1 MAGTSEVIWGHFC
14 FEDGR
19 QTLRDV
25 ISDQTLQLTRTSAGP
40 EHHFRYRDPDLDAS
54 IVVSV
59 IGESTLEVDF
69 NNRHMRDVAD
79 DYALWRR
86 LAFFLPDALPVWLCD
101 AAGSHLVRLLG
112 GWQNAVWK
120 PSFALTSTTG
130 HVDLVSGTGR
140 NAPHWSE
147 RITLFPLD
155 SGPLTWHYVAPLS
168 VAPVVE
174 LKTIPGAVPRLDKSV
189 SLESQLVHAP
199 RFVRQ
204 DGNAA
209 LFHQK
214 IVQNFMREDH
224 YPEPYYGY
232 VNRKAA
238 FTFCSSSWLGISR
251 SVQPALVGADTPAG
265 YFEEFRST
273 PAGLFADL
281 SLDLREELLFA
292 LIDIQDAMPS
302 AYDLPTIRKEDH
314 SGYAE
319 IIARNADEASW
330 MSDIV
335 FGRYLDWLRDTP
347 RRSPFG
353 YSDTRFK
360 ALKSL

>member
-1 MAGTSEVIWGHFC
+1 MAGASEVIWGHFR

-19 QTLRDV
+19 KTLRDV
-25 ISDQTLQLTRTSAGP
+25 VSNQTLQLTGTSAGP
-40 EHHFRYRDPDLDAS
+40 NHRFRYRDPDVDTP

-59 IGESTLEVDF
+59 IGETTLQVDF
-69 NNRHMRDVAD
+69 NTPHMRVVAD

-86 LAFFLPDALPVWLCD
+86 LVFFLPDALPVWLCE
-101 AAGSHLVRLLG
+101 AADGHIVRLVG
-112 GWQNAVWK
+112 GWQNAAWK
-120 PSFALTSTTG
+120 PSFTLTSITG
-130 HVDLVSGTGR
+130 HVDLVSGTNR
-140 NAPHWSE
+140 NASPWIG
-147 RITLFPLD
+147 RINLFPLD
-155 SGPLTWHYVAPLS
+155 SRPLTWHYVAPPS
-168 VAPVVE
+168 VAPVVD

-189 SLESQLVHAP
+189 TLESQLVHAP

-214 IVQNFMREDH
+214 IVQSFVREDH
-224 YPEPYYGY
+224 YPLPYYGY
-232 VNRKAA
+232 VNRQVA
-238 FTFCSSSWLGISR
+238 FTFSASSWLGISR
-251 SVQPALVGADTPAG
+251 NVQPTLVGADTPAG

-273 PAGLFADL
+273 PAGLFADP

-292 LIDIQDAMPS
+292 LIDIQGAMPL
-302 AYDLPTIRKEDH
+302 AYDLPTIRKQDH

-319 IIARNADEASW
+319 IIARNPDEASW

-335 FGRYLDWLRDTP
+335 FARHLDWLRDTP
-347 RRSPFG
+347 RRSAFG
-353 YSDTRFK
+353 DSVTRFK